1 MKYTYSYK
9 HLLFILCCVLI
20 LFRFTI
26 PPVNM
31 LTWDVFGYY
40 LYLPSHF
47 IQHDIALQNQEW
59 ITQLLDKYEPTSTL
73 YQAIQIENGNWVM
86 KYSMGMSFLYAPFFF
101 IAHLIAELL
110 GYPADGLSLPYQ
122 ITLSIGGLI
131 YAIIGLI
138 YFSKVLRH
146 FFDQKVTS
154 IVLIL
159 IFFGTNYFQLTIFD
173 GTLLS
178 HNFLFMLYSILIYF
192 TIKFYQDF
200 KLKNTV
206 IIGFTAGLITLV
218 RPSEGICIL
227 IPLLWCNSSENY
239 FTSKI
244 KLLKTQFLPLVLASV
259 CFLIM
264 LLPQLIY
271 WKSVTGHYLFYSY
284 TNPGEGFDFF
294 FPHTYNFLFSFRKGW
309 FIYTPL
315 ILFAFTG
322 LYFLYKKNKA
332 LSISIFSFILLDI
345 YICSSWSN
353 WWYAGGSFSSRS
365 LVPIYSL
372 LAIPLGFL
380 IEKITLSKQK
390 KSLFY
395 PVFGFFILLN
405 LFQTW
410 QFENGIISKERM
422 TKAYYFSIFGKT
434 SKDPKN
440 EKLLLVDR
448 TVDAEEKFKNEKDY
462 SKSILFK
469 NTFDTVAKTK
479 AFILNE
485 TVSYSPG
492 PDIKFSQITNK
503 DHAWIKVSAKIFIPK
518 NYEEELPV
526 IVATF
531 HHKDQTY
538 KYFAYELKKD
548 KIKYNAWNTI
558 EFDYLTPE
566 VRTNDDNLKVYVWH
580 RGKKQILLDDLI
592 IYKYESKD

>member
-1 MKYTYSYK
+1 
-9 HLLFILCCVLI
+9 
-20 LFRFTI
+20 
-26 PPVNM
+26 M

-47 IQHDIALQNQEW
+47 IHHDIALQHQEW
-59 ITQLLDKYEPTSTL
+59 ITHLMDKYEPSSTL
-73 YQAIQIENGNWVM
+73 YQATLIENGNWVM

-101 IAHLIAELL
+101 IAHLLAEPL

-122 ITLSIGGLI
+122 YALTIGGVI

-138 YFSKVLRH
+138 YFTRVLRH

-192 TIKFYQDF
+192 TIKWYQDY
-200 KLKNTV
+200 KLKN
-206 IIGFTAGLITLV
+206 IIIVGLTAGLITLT
-218 RPSEGICIL
+218 RPSEAICIL
-227 IPLLWCNSSENY
+227 IPLLWSNYPKNY
-239 FTSKI
+239 FIAKI
-244 KLLKTQFLPLVLASV
+244 KLLKTHFTHVIVASF
-259 CFLIM
+259 CIFIM
-264 LLPQLIY
+264 LLPQFLY
-271 WKSVTGHYLFYSY
+271 WKSITGHYLFYSY
-284 TNPGEGFDFF
+284 INPGEGFDFL

-315 ILFAFTG
+315 ILFAFSG
-322 LYFLYKKNKA
+322 FYFLYKKNKA
-332 LSISIFSFILLDI
+332 LSISILAFILLDI

-380 IEKITLSKQK
+380 VEKINLSTLK
-390 KSLFY
+390 KRIFY
-395 PVFGFFILLN
+395 PIFGFFILLN

-410 QFENGIISKERM
+410 QFEKGIISKERM

-434 SKDPKN
+434 KKEPRN

-448 TVDAEEKFKNEKDY
+448 TVDAVEEFKDEKDY
-462 SKSILFK
+462 TRKLFYK
-469 NTFDTVAKTK
+469 NTFDEIKNTK
-479 AFILNE
+479 AFALND
-485 TVSYSPG
+485 TVIYSPG
-492 PDIKFSQITNK
+492 IDLKYYQITQK
-503 DHAWIKVSAKIFIPK
+503 DHAWIKISAKIFIPD
-518 NYEEELPV
+518 NYDEELPT

-531 HHKDQTY
+531 HHNGETY
-538 KYFAYELKKD
+538 KYGAFDIKKD
-548 KIKYNAWNTI
+548 KLKLNSWNII

-566 VRTNDDNLKVYVWH
+566 VRTSDDNLKVYMWH

-592 IYKYESKD
+592 IYKYERK

>member
-9 HLLFILCCVLI
+9 HLLFFLCCVLL

-26 PPVNM
+26 PPTNM

-40 LYLPSHF
+40 LYLPSYF
-47 IQHDIALQNQEW
+47 IHHDIALQHQEW
-59 ITQLLDKYEPTSTL
+59 LTHLLDKYEPTSTL

-101 IAHLIAELL
+101 VAHFMAEPL
-110 GYPADGLSLPYQ
+110 GFPADGLSLPYQ
-122 ITLSIGGLI
+122 FSITIGGLI

-138 YFSKVLRH
+138 YFSKILKH
-146 FFDQKVTS
+146 FFDQRTTS

-192 TIKFYQDF
+192 TIKWYHDF
-200 KLKNTV
+200 HLKNSI
-206 IIGFTAGLITLV
+206 IIGLIAGLITLV
-218 RPSEGICIL
+218 RPSEVICIL
-227 IPLLWCNSSENY
+227 IPLFWSNSSENY

-244 KLLKTQFLPLVLASV
+244 KMLKTNILPIILASC
-259 CFLIM
+259 CFLM
-264 LLPQLIY
+264 LLLPQLLY
-271 WKSVTGHYLFYSY
+271 WKSVSGHYLFYSY

-315 ILFAFTG
+315 ILFSFLG
-322 LYFLYKKNKA
+322 MYYLYLKNKV
-332 LSISIFSFILLDI
+332 LSLLIFSFVVLDI

-365 LVPIYSL
+365 LVPIYSI

-380 IEKITLSKQK
+380 IERIRLSKK
-390 KSLFY
+390 RKRIIY
-395 PVFGFFILLN
+395 PILGFLLLLN

-422 TKAYYFSIFGKT
+422 TKAYYFAIFGQIK
-434 SKDPKN
+434 KDQKN

-448 TVDAEEKFKNEKDY
+448 SVDGFEKLMNEKDY
-462 SKSILFK
+462 RSTIIYK
-469 NTFDTVAKTK
+469 NSFDTITDTK
-479 AFILNE
+479 AFVLDE
-485 TVSYSPG
+485 KKSFSPG
-492 PDIKFSQITNK
+492 PDLKYSQITKK
-503 DHAWIKVSAKIFIPK
+503 DHAWIKISARIFIPK
-518 NYEEELPV
+518 EYDEELPLMV
-526 IVATF
+526 STF
-531 HHKDQTY
+531 HQKGLTY
-538 KYFAYELKKD
+538 KYFTNELKKD
-548 KIKYNAWNTI
+548 QLNFNAWNTI
-558 EFDYLTPE
+558 QFDYLTPE
-566 VRTNDDNLKVYVWH
+566 VRTTDDNLKVYVWH
-580 RGKKQILLDDLI
+580 RGKKRILVDDMVI
-592 IYKYESKD
+592 NKYELK